1 MVSIRDVAAEAKAPI
16 SAVSLILNAKPH
28 TYSSATE
35 ERVRVAAEKLGY
47 LPRAYAKSMRLGR
60 NQLIVMLMSRH
71 ASTLQTM
78 LRTGIID
85 ELEPRGLRFGIG
97 YVDHES
103 FVDAA
108 NPGTNFLTQWS
119 ADGMILNYNTPAPE
133 GLVEL
138 LQRYRLPYVQVNS
151 KEKTNSLHPM
161 DYEAGQEITQKLIQ
175 LGHKKIA
182 YVTNHTGPLPPHFSV
197 TEREGGY
204 RDALQAAGLKPHV
217 LTTVNDDLD
226 TTRRQ
231 VWNAW
236 PAKERPTAYIC
247 YSLHNVLHLLYLSAQ
262 DGYVV
267 PRDFSIATFGDITIK
282 EGGIP
287 ISYMNIPFEGMG
299 QRAVQIIEDMLESKK
314 RLHPTEALPLTLAN
328 TSTLAPP
335 PSK

>member
-103 FVDAA
+103 FIDAA

-119 ADGMILNYNTPAPE
+119 ADGMILNYNYPSPP

-138 LQRYRLPYVQVNS
+138 LQRYRLPYVHVNA
-151 KEKTNSLHPM
+151 KEATNSLHPL
-161 DYEAGQEITQKLIQ
+161 DYDAGKEITERMIK
-175 LGHKKIA
+175 LGHRKIA
-182 YVTNHTGPLPPHFSV
+182 FVQNETGNMPTHFSV
-197 TEREGGY
+197 TERVGGY
-204 RDALQAAGLKPHV
+204 RDAMEAANLEPNV
-217 LTTVNDDLD
+217 LVSINDDIEV
-226 TTRRQ
+226 TRRQ

-236 PAKERPTAYIC
+236 SAKERPTAYIC
-247 YSLHNVLHLLYLSAQ
+247 YSLHNVWHLFYLSAQ
-262 DGYVV
+262 EGYSI
-267 PRDFSIATFGDITIK
+267 PRDMSIATFGDVTIK

-287 ISYMNIPFEGMG
+287 LSYMHIPFEGMG
-299 QRAVQIIEDMLESKK
+299 QRAVQIIEDMLESKE
-314 RLHPTEALPLTLAN
+314 RLHPSEGLPLN
-328 TSTLAPP
+328 FSGPDTLAPP
-335 PSK
+335 PGK